1 MFINKDYRVLPSQ
14 NCKGCKT
21 CKKVIPFMI
30 LTGKFKGII
39 FRFTR
44 LDIKEDHEGTSINFD
59 FQTRD
64 DTIGDLKQPS
74 LELYN
79 TLGEIICSLL
89 DLPPY
94 KNNPLYKLF
103 KTIPTSWSS
112 PFELDFDDP
121 EIKQVMADFEAM
133 KRPLG

>member
-1 MFINKDYRVLPSQ
+1 
-14 NCKGCKT
+14 
-21 CKKVIPFMI
+21 
-30 LTGKFKGII
+30 
-39 FRFTR
+39 
-44 LDIKEDHEGTSINFD
+44 
-59 FQTRD
+59 
-64 DTIGDLKQPS
+64 
-74 LELYN
+74 
-79 TLGEIICSLL
+79 L